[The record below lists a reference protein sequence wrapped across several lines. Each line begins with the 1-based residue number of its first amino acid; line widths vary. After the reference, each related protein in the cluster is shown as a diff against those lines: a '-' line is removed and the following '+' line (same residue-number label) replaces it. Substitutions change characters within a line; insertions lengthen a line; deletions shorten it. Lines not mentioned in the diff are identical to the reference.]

1 MSTENNTSPEP
12 TTTQEDGVQMSEP
25 TPNVADKVSEPTVP
39 NTADQKNNGNQPPA
53 LDLNI
58 EDEDEKEIPNP
69 NIVLLR
75 SAYEKLM
82 DVVSDR
88 EYTPENILVL
98 ITKAVQIVQKMK
110 RGKEFLTGPEK
121 KAIVMS
127 LIKKWVKYTPYLSDS
142 QRQYIQ
148 EVFIPT
154 MLSGIVD
161 SLCEINIHK
170 MVEKCGVFKC
180 LCS

>member
-1 MSTENNTSPEP
+1 MSNN
-12 TTTQEDGVQMSEP
+12 
-25 TPNVADKVSEPTVP
+25 VP
-39 NTADQKNNGNQPPA
+39 NQTPEQTSTQVTDEAPEQTSTRVIDQASTSNDSTSEEANRVNPPA
-53 LDLNI
+53 LDLNV

-69 NIVLLR
+69 NIALLR

-82 DVVSDR
+82 DVVSDH
-88 EYTPENILVL
+88 EYTPDNILVL
-98 ITKAVQIVQKMK
+98 ITKAVQIVQKLK

-121 KAIVMS
+121 KAIVMG

-161 SLCEINIHK
+161 SLCEINVHK
-170 MVEKCGVFKC
+170 MIEKCGVFKC
-180 LCS
+180 LCN